1 MERVIISMIV
11 NVKSTLYRL
20 YLVQLLK
27 VFLLPN
33 KRKSTKQVKFWSC
46 FFSVVQFWKHLGSCI
61 WFLASYFSKWVK
73 IESCFMVVWREI
85 KREVGFILV
94 STKLL
99 TTFLRHIRH
108 NIFSRLKAKPNRPII
123 HPSFSLPRFSFLSHF
138 PRSRSTPGQ
147 SSHRRATRERVS
159 GSASRIEGCFH
170 HMYQSH
176 KWQWRSALAEPAYN
190 TLVLGTR

>member
-20 YLVQLLK
+20 YLIELLK
-27 VFLLPN
+27 VFLPPN

-46 FFSVVQFWKHLGSCI
+46 FFSAVQSCI

-73 IESCFMVVWREI
+73 IERCFMVVWREI

-123 HPSFSLPRFSFLSHF
+123 HPSFTLPRFSFLSHF
-138 PRSRSTPGQ
+138 PRSRSTPSQ
-147 SSHRRATRERVS
+147 SSPSTS
-159 GSASRIEGCFH
+159 YTGEGE
-170 HMYQSH
+170 
-176 KWQWRSALAEPAYN
+176 W
-190 TLVLGTR
+190 